1 MKTTPHDLLFK
12 RTFSEKE
19 AVKAYL
25 RKFVSKDLLKG
36 LDLRTLKLENNSFVS
51 PHLEERISDVVYSCK
66 WKGKEEVVLT
76 FLWEH
81 KSYVPDFPHLQLMR
95 YLLDGYDNQVA
106 NLEKGQP
113 KKLNV
118 IIPIILYHG
127 IPEWNYRPFS
137 DFFNIPKDFTLPFI
151 PTFDYHLTDLKNYSR
166 EEILAIKFGFLVST
180 LLLFKHKSNQ
190 EYVLQNPQEVFI
202 FVNEKMDI
210 DLKDDFLTAII
221 EYILQAFKIKKEVM
235 KAAIEKLPEVE
246 DNFVSTWDMLKAE
259 GRVEGRVEGEQVVAL
274 KVRINWI
281 LKTLIKFPK
290 FSDEMIAD
298 FTEAEIELVQFLKK
312 KVWNKPVASANKAL
326 LTLFKGYPELLKNDK
341 EDLKLLA
348 KKYGQE
354 KTKK

>member
-1 MKTTPHDLLFK
+1 M
-12 RTFSEKE
+12 
-19 AVKAYL
+19 
-25 RKFVSKDLLKG
+25 
-36 LDLRTLKLENNSFVS
+36 
-51 PHLEERISDVVYSCK
+51 
-66 WKGKEEVVLT
+66 
-76 FLWEH
+76 
-81 KSYVPDFPHLQLMR
+81 
-95 YLLDGYDNQVA
+95 
-106 NLEKGQP
+106 
-113 KKLNV
+113 
-118 IIPIILYHG
+118 
-127 IPEWNYRPFS
+127 
-137 DFFNIPKDFTLPFI
+137 PFI